1 MGFKYR
7 LDRVQNLKEKFED
20 SARIELGKKMEERRK
35 VEEDIIVLNKKIDS
49 FSNEFR
55 NEIKEAVSVTKLT
68 NMIEY
73 KKHLNE
79 QLNKLFVELEKKVKE
94 EETALENYLQAK
106 REKDILQKLKDKRL
120 EDYKMEEKR
129 QEIKDLDEIARI
141 NHIIKKTNKKY

>member
-20 SARIELGKKMEERRK
+20 SARIELGKKVEERRK

>member
-1 MGFKYR
+1 
-7 LDRVQNLKEKFED
+7 
-20 SARIELGKKMEERRK
+20 MEERRK